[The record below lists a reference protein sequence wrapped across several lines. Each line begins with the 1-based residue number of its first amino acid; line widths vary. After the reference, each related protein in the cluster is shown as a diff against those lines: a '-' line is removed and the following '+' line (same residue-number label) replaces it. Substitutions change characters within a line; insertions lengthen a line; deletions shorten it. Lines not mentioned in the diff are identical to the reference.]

1 MKKILRSYIF
11 WTYQRGSAPY
21 DVMVTLI
28 LLFVFVSPRF
38 INFHDRPVQ
47 RTLPPSQVLVK
58 TDGQNGLTYQIDVAT
73 LSSFKYAGDLSQE
86 IQAAI
91 TPISGNVTIDRYE
104 AVQGADG
111 KTVAYRVWAHR

>member
-1 MKKILRSYIF
+1 MKRILHNYIF
-11 WTYQRGSAPY
+11 WTYQRGSAHY

-28 LLFVFVSPRF
+28 LLFIFVSPRF
-38 INFHDRPVQ
+38 IDFHDRPVE
-47 RTLPPSQVLVK
+47 RTLPASEVLVK

-73 LSSFKYAGDLSQE
+73 LSSFRYAGDLSQE

-91 TPISGNVTIDRYE
+91 APISGNVTIERYE

-111 KTVAYRVWAHR
+111 KTIAYRVWAHR

>member
-1 MKKILRSYIF
+1 MKKILRSYFF
-11 WTYQRGSAPY
+11 WTYQRGSAHY

-28 LLFVFVSPRF
+28 LLFIFVSPHF

-47 RTLPPSQVLVK
+47 RTLPPSEVLVK

-111 KTVAYRVWAHR
+111 KTIAYRVWAHR

>member
-11 WTYQRGSAPY
+11 WTYQRGSAHY

-28 LLFVFVSPRF
+28 LLFIFVSPHF
-38 INFHDRPVQ
+38 INFHDRPVE

-58 TDGQNGLTYQIDVAT
+58 TDGRNGLTYQIDVEN
-73 LSSFKYAGDLSQE
+73 E

-91 TPISGNVTIDRYE
+91 TPISGTVTIDRYE
-104 AVQGADG
+104 AVRGVDG
-111 KTVAYRVWAHR
+111 KTI